1 MVAKTY
7 ESISDA
13 FDFEINKN
21 NYVNIVKR
29 NAETFWNYK
38 HNYIIDKLDSSKNN
52 IDVAEDLK
60 NQEEL
65 LIRINEQSWEIPLNV
80 IDRIVNLNYWDIAKN
95 ESDLISYLQE
105 NTVNEAPED
114 VLNFIYKMEQ
124 YFSYVLKCYKDL
136 WKWIINDVDKDIEY
150 KPHPEIKETEFESR
164 EWSIKKW
171 LWTLCN
177 VIVNEAIS
185 YDLDSISEISWIS
198 KDDLKNFMTK
208 EPNALQNKKLLEDLH
223 RFILRME
230 NKYKE
235 YCKRYIWIAEWKEY
249 DDSELWIKDFS
260 DIELPNEDKNILERK
275 VHKTQIE
282 EIEREQE
289 KEDVKKEKKARKE
302 ESKDQ
307 KNEDEPKKWWMSK
320 IKNRFK

>member
-13 FDFEINKN
+13 FDFEISKN
-21 NYVNIVKR
+21 NYVNIAKR

-38 HNYIIDKLDSSKNN
+38 HNYIIDKLESSRNH

-65 LIRINEQSWEIPLNV
+65 LVKIDEQSWEIPLKV
-80 IDRIVNLNYWDIAKN
+80 IDKIVNLNYSDIAKK

-105 NTVNEAPED
+105 NTVNESPEE
-114 VLNFIYKMEQ
+114 VLNFVCKMQQ
-124 YFSYVLKCYKDL
+124 YFSYILKCYKDL
-136 WKWIINDVDKDIEY
+136 WKWIVDDIDKELEY

-164 EWSIKKW
+164 ERSIKKW

-185 YDLDSISEISWIS
+185 YDVDSISEISWIAREDI
-198 KDDLKNFMTK
+198 KAFLTK
-208 EPNALQNKKLLEDLH
+208 EPHMLQNKKLLENLH

-230 NKYKE
+230 HKYSE
-235 YCKRYIWIAEWKEY
+235 YSKRYIWIAEWKEY

-260 DIELPNEDKNILERK
+260 DIELPAEDKNILERK

-282 EIEREQE
+282 DIEREQE
-289 KEDVKKEKKARKE
+289 KEDVKKEKKTRNEERKDDENE
-302 ESKDQ
+302 EKSS
-307 KNEDEPKKWWMSK
+307 NWRMSK
-320 IKNRFK
+320 IRNRFK